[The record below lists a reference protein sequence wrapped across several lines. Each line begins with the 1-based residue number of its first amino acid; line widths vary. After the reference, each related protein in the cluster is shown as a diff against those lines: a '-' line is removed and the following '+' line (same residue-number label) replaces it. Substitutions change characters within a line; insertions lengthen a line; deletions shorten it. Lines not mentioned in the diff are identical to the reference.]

1 MEKVK
6 FLDVCDIQG
15 GTQPPKSEWSFEKL
29 DGYVRMLQIRDFTQ
43 GKDQHIEYVK
53 DKSTLKKCKSDD
65 ILIGRYG
72 ASIGK
77 ILTGLEG
84 AYNVAI
90 VKTIP
95 NEKKLNKNYLYHLL
109 NSNNFQNFIKNAG
122 SRAAQAGFNKEELSD
137 FEIPLPPL
145 ATQQR
150 IAAILDQADAIIQN
164 NRSIVQKYDALT
176 QSLFLDMFGDPV
188 KNEKGWETSILK
200 NVTSKIGSGSTPR
213 GGKES
218 YKTEGI
224 SLIRSMN
231 VYDNEFYYKDLAFI
245 DNIQADKLKNVI
257 VEENDVLFNITGAS
271 VCRCAIVPKNILPAR
286 VNQHVAIIR
295 PKKEILNY
303 FFLNHLLISIQVK
316 RDLLKLGSGGGA
328 VMEAIT
334 KEQLEN
340 YHVILPS
347 ITIQNQ
353 FAERVAVIEA
363 QKQQAQLE
371 LAKSE
376 ELFQSLL
383 QRAFNGE
390 LN

>member
-1 MEKVK
+1 MALDNLSKDYDLK
-6 FLDVCDIQG
+6 FL
-15 GTQPPKSEWSFEKL
+15 
-29 DGYVRMLQIRDFTQ
+29 
-43 GKDQHIEYVK
+43 
-53 DKSTLKKCKSDD
+53 
-65 ILIGRYG
+65 
-72 ASIGK
+72 
-77 ILTGLEG
+77 
-84 AYNVAI
+84 
-90 VKTIP
+90 
-95 NEKKLNKNYLYHLL
+95 YHY
-109 NSNNFQNFIKNAG
+109 FGQ
-122 SRAAQAGFNKEELSD
+122 RGFNDVISGSAQPQITRENLSKV
-137 FEIPLPPL
+137 EVPKINL

-150 IAAILDQADAIIQN
+150 IAAILDKADAIIQN
-164 NRSIVQKYDALT
+164 NRAIVQKYDALT

-340 YHVILPS
+340 YFIRKGYKISSWSKCIPKEYIEKYLKDGYINEIHVIHCKRDIEKPLNPVFGAFM
-347 ITIQNQ
+347 
-353 FAERVAVIEA
+353 FAKRREI
-363 QKQQAQLE
+363 
-371 LAKSE
+371 
-376 ELFQSLL
+376 
-383 QRAFNGE
+383 FNRF
-390 LN
+390 NIFF